1 MDVMRALVTGPT
13 GTPYSLGCFCF
24 DIYFPTS
31 YPNVPPLVKIITTG
45 NGTVRSVHHSPS
57 ILSLLK
63 IQHHQV
69 TPAFCHWSKYRSQQH
84 SITSQN
90 TAPSGHPSTGQ
101 NHFVTGQNT
110 GQISI
115 PSLVKIQ
122 HHQVTTAS
130 KYSTFRSPQHPITGQ
145 NTVLP
150 KHLELLTSVCNLVN
164 YVKMQPHHI
173 CLLKRTTFAW
183 KKVMQQLFPLYHHS
197 HENPACMSSFSFF
210 FGVFV
215 VVFPVYYFILFACFA

>member
-69 TPAFCHWSKYRSQQH
+69 TPAFCHSSKYRSQQH
-84 SITSQN
+84 SITGQN
-90 TAPSGHPSTGQ
+90 TTPSGHPSILSLVKVQVKSAFHHWSKYNTIRSPQ
-101 NHFVTGQNT
+101 HQNT
-110 GQISI
+110 ARSGHPNI

-122 HHQVTTAS
+122 
-130 KYSTFRSPQHPITGQ
+130 Y
-145 NTVLP
+145 
-150 KHLELLTSVCNLVN
+150 
-164 YVKMQPHHI
+164 
-173 CLLKRTTFAW
+173 CL
-183 KKVMQQLFPLYHHS
+183 S
-197 HENPACMSSFSFF
+197 
-210 FGVFV
+210 
-215 VVFPVYYFILFACFA
+215 I

>member
-69 TPAFCHWSKYRSQQH
+69 TPAFRHQSKYRSHQH

-90 TAPSGHPSTGQ
+90 TPPSGHPSIPSL
-101 NHFVTGQNT
+101 VKNT
-110 GQISI
+110 GHISI
-115 PSLVKIQ
+115 PSLVKIH
-122 HHQVTTAS
+122 HHQVTPPQHSITGQNTGCISIPSLVKIHHQVTPAFCHWS
-130 KYSTFRSPQHPITGQ
+130 KYTTFRSPQHPITGQ
-145 NTVLP
+145 NAAPP
-150 KHLELLTSVCNLVN
+150 KHLELLTSVCNLVEL
-164 YVKMQPHHI
+164 YEDATTSHLSVKVDNLHRKQIHAAVISLVPPQP
-173 CLLKRTTFAW
+173 
-183 KKVMQQLFPLYHHS
+183 
-197 HENPACMSSFSFF
+197 
-210 FGVFV
+210 
-215 VVFPVYYFILFACFA
+215 